1 VTRFGAGGLASMFR
15 MLPWLVLALASSSAQ
30 AADPPPP
37 PAALTLGDLFSDD
50 GARDVSVSPTGRY
63 LAAVVVRKDTDM
75 LVVQDLSTGKL
86 QNVVGL
92 GRKDIGP
99 QFDAHVVNVLW
110 KSDDRLLFRVSIVP
124 SEGISWARLMR
135 GGFRRLGNRLFAI
148 DRDGKNVARL
158 LGETRNSAL
167 NFAFDL
173 GDIRSMLPRDPDN
186 ILMVVDGE
194 NGRSLFKVNVRTGEG
209 AIVERASM
217 SVWDW
222 WLDLDGKPVVRV
234 EVSGGRL
241 RFYRR
246 EQDERWKKY
255 YQVRLRE
262 LKEHNEYEPLGASD
276 QPGKFYVLA
285 RPEGAQRR
293 GVYLYDLD
301 NESFGPPIAENPDF
315 DIVSAFV
322 SREGKGVLRY
332 CYLAHVRICESSDA
346 KLNAHMKGVRKYFK
360 DSANVYVVDSSDD
373 NRVLLLFVEGPSDPP
388 SYYQYSIDV
397 QKIQLVGLVQQV
409 MSGKLMPTAQL
420 LEYPA
425 RDGVK
430 ITGYLTR
437 PPGAEAATRLPL
449 VLMPHG
455 GPELR
460 DHLTFDLYVQ
470 YLAARGYAVF
480 QPNFRGSDGFGRT
493 FTESGYGE
501 WGRKMQD
508 DISDGLKQL
517 VDRNIVDP
525 QRVCIVG
532 ASYGGY
538 AALAGATLTPE
549 LYRCVVSIAGIG
561 NLAEFLKSRRKK
573 FGSDSDLYLY
583 WMKQIGNPERDA
595 ERIAAVTPSL
605 HIDRI
610 KAPILLAHGDTDGIV
625 PYAQSLEMKKLLDK
639 AGRKTELIT
648 LEDEGHSGWSTE
660 NEQRVL
666 EAVGKF
672 LQSNLGAGFSAPA
685 TATP

>member
-1 VTRFGAGGLASMFR
+1 MSIFR
-15 MLPWLVLALASSSAQ
+15 VVLSLGLVLGTFSAR
-30 AADPPPP
+30 AADPAVATS
-37 PAALTLGDLFSDD
+37 AALTLDDLFSDD
-50 GARDVSVSPTGRY
+50 GTRDVSVSPSGRY
-63 LAAVVVRKDTDM
+63 LATVVVRKDDDL
-75 LVVQDLSTGKL
+75 LVVQDLASG
-86 QNVVGL
+86 QRQSIMGL

-99 QFDAHVVNVLW
+99 QFDAHMVTVLW
-110 KSDDRLLFRVSIVP
+110 KSEDRLLFRISVIPAEGVSW
-124 SEGISWARLMR
+124 SRLMG
-135 GGFRRLGNRLFAI
+135 GGFRQLGNRLFAI

-158 LGETRNSAL
+158 LAENRNRAL

-173 GDIRSMLPRDPDN
+173 GAIRSILPRDPDH

-194 NGRSLFKVNVRTGEG
+194 GGRSLFKVNVRSGDGTM
-209 AIVERASM
+209 IERASL
-217 SVWDW
+217 SVSDW

-246 EQDERWKKY
+246 EPGDRWKKY

-262 LKEHNEYEPLGASD
+262 LKEQNEYEPLGASD

-301 NESFGPPIAENPDF
+301 NENFGPPIAENPQF

-322 SREGKGVLRY
+322 SREGKGVQRY
-332 CYLAHVRICESSDA
+332 CYLAHVRICESADA
-346 KLNAHMKGVRKYFK
+346 RLNAHIEGVRKYFK
-360 DSANVYVVDSSDD
+360 DSANVYVVDASDD
-373 NRVLLLFVEGPSDPP
+373 NRVLLLYVEGPSDAPA
-388 SYYQYSIDV
+388 YYQYSTLQ
-397 QKIQLVGLVQQV
+397 QKIQIIGLVQQG

-425 RDGVK
+425 RDGMKV
-430 ITGYLTR
+430 TGYLTR
-437 PPGAEAATRLPL
+437 PPGAETATRLPL

-460 DHLTFDLYVQ
+460 DHLTFDLFVQ

-493 FTESGYGE
+493 FTEGGYGE

-508 DISDGLKQL
+508 DIGDGLKLL
-517 VDRNIVDP
+517 VDRDIVDP

-561 NLAEFLKSRRKK
+561 NLAEFLKSRRRQD
-573 FGSDSDLYLY
+573 GSDSELYLY
-583 WMKQIGNPERDA
+583 WMKQIGDPKRDA

-605 HIDRI
+605 HIDQIR
-610 KAPILLAHGDTDGIV
+610 APILLAHGNADTIV
-625 PYAQSLEMKKLLDK
+625 PYAQSVEMKKLLDQS
-639 AGRKTELIT
+639 GRKTELIT
-648 LEDEGHSGWSTE
+648 LENEGHSGWSNE
-660 NEQRVL
+660 NEQRML

-672 LQSNLGAGFSAPA
+672 LQTNLGAGFGASAAP
-685 TATP
+685 TP